1 MMIAA
6 SAAGIGF
13 GQSGAALTHSFGHSL
28 GSMFKVHHGLAVG
41 MFIPYCYQFYKPV
54 SDKYLEVCH
63 TLRIEGKT
71 DDESFDNL
79 MKATKQLF
87 RDMDIPLSLKELG
100 ISKKELEEQMETL
113 VLYTVE
119 DIDTVFSPRPMTPAQ
134 CEKIFRYAY
143 DGMDID
149 F

>member
-13 GQSGAALTHSFGHSL
+13 GQSGAALTHSFGHSI
-28 GSMFKVHHGLAVG
+28 GSLFKVHHGLAVG
-41 MFIPYCYQFYKPV
+41 LFIPYSFQFYKPV
-54 SDKYLEVCH
+54 CDKYLEICR
-63 TLRIEGKT
+63 TLKIEGAT

-79 MKATKQLF
+79 IRATRELF
-87 RDMDIPLSLKELG
+87 RSLDVPLSLKDLG
-100 ISKKELEEQMETL
+100 IPADEFDRQMETL

-119 DIDTVFSPRPMTPAQ
+119 DIDSVFSPRPMTPAQ
-134 CEKIFRYAY
+134 CEQIFRYAY
-143 DGMDID
+143 DGRDID